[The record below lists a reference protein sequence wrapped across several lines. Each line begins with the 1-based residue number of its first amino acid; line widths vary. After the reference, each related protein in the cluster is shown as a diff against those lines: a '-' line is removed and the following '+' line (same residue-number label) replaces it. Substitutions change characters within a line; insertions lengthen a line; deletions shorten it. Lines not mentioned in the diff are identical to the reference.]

1 MEKRPLSR
9 LERIKLEKD
18 KYPGLRLKNGLASNT
33 GKALQ
38 TSEKA
43 KKVLSEKSINLIADA
58 LKLMLKE

>member
-1 MEKRPLSR
+1 VEKRPLSR
-9 LERIKLEKD
+9 LERIKFEKD
-18 KYPGLRLKNGLASNT
+18 KYPGPRRKNVPAANT

-38 TSEKA
+38 TPEKS